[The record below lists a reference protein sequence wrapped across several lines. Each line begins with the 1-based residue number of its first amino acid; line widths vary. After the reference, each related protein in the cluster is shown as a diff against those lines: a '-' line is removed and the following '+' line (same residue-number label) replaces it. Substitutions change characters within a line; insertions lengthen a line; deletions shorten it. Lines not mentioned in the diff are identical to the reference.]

1 MYLKTEELLR
11 TYRTVGRHRRF
22 AITDVIKF
30 IKENNINDAAGFSK
44 ADANTLNAILFED
57 YEKLSDIIL
66 ESALN
71 RDVEDVKN
79 ILQTSLFSL
88 GIYKTFD
95 IVLSRALYKLDL
107 LWESGKIGVDEE
119 HIASSKV
126 AESIIDLKDMFKSEN
141 KNDVKVL
148 IASLEGFD
156 IIYVGPNTP
165 YTDLVKAMEH
175 EKPKFLVISAE
186 EGGKNYECFSSWR
199 NGICRKGC
207 CKKAYRIW
215 LQANSFG
222 KERFY
227 KQNPS

>member
-95 IVLSRALYKLDL
+95 IVLSRALYKLGL

-119 HIASSKV
+119 HIASFKV

-148 IASLEGFD
+148 IAS
-156 IIYVGPNTP
+156 Y
-165 YTDLVKAMEH
+165 
-175 EKPKFLVISAE
+175 
-186 EGGKNYECFSSWR
+186 
-199 NGICRKGC
+199 
-207 CKKAYRIW
+207 
-215 LQANSFG
+215 
-222 KERFY
+222 
-227 KQNPS
+227 